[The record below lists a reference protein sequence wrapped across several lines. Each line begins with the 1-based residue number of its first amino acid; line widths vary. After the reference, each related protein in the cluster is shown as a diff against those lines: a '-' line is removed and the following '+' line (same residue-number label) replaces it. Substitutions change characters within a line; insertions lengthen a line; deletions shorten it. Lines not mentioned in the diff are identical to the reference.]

1 MSGARANRTKAA
13 RRLRFRVEAWA
24 GWFAGAEAL
33 EQGGAIAPARPLPT
47 PLRRRITPIGRRALE
62 AAWAVLPE
70 GPMPRLVL
78 SSRHGEYQRTFDLL
92 GQLAAE
98 GTVSPA
104 DFSLSVHHAL
114 AGLLSIVT
122 GGDGGHTAV
131 SAGPESFGFGLIEAA
146 GCAAED
152 RAGAILL
159 HFDAPLPALYR
170 PVAAPDRPE
179 LALALRLAPPGSSAG
194 IGLELALE
202 SGGQREGDD
211 GLAEGCVRVLR
222 GAAAAEA
229 AGPRFGWRW
238 RRGDSGPDGGG
249 DDA

>member
-1 MSGARANRTKAA
+1 
-13 RRLRFRVEAWA
+13 VEAWA

-33 EQGGAIAPARPLPT
+33 EQGGATAPARPLPAS
-47 PLRRRITPIGRRALE
+47 LRRRITPLGRRALE

-70 GPMPRLVL
+70 GAMPRLVL

-92 GQLAAE
+92 GQLATE

-131 SAGPESFGFGLIEAA
+131 SAGAESFSFGLIEAV
-146 GCAAED
+146 GCAVED
-152 RAGAILL
+152 QAGAILL
-159 HFDAPLPALYR
+159 HFDAPLPEIYH
-170 PVAAPDRPE
+170 PVAEPDRPE
-179 LALALRLAPPGSSAG
+179 LALALRLAPPGSTAG
-194 IGLELALE
+194 IGLDLVLD
-202 SGGQREGDD
+202 SGGWGEGDA

-222 GAAAAEA
+222 GAAVAEM
-229 AGPRFGWRW
+229 AGPRFGWCW
-238 RRGDSGPDGGG
+238 RRAGGG